1 MKITGE
7 ENNRFILRE
16 LGQRIK
22 EIRIKRSLTQQ
33 ELAQNAGVSFSTI
46 ARIENGTSVNMENYM
61 KILRILNLLQNID
74 LLVPE
79 QQIAPEDILERTPRR
94 QRVSKRKSERSWKW
108 GDEE

>member
-61 KILRILNLLQNID
+61 RILRNLNLLQNFD

-79 QQIAPEDILERTPRR
+79 QQIAPEEILEKKPRR
-94 QRVSKRKSERSWKW
+94 QRASKRKSERSWKW

>member
-7 ENNRFILRE
+7 ENNKIILKE

-22 EIRIKRSLTQQ
+22 EIRIKRSKTQQ
-33 ELAQNAGVSFSTI
+33 ELAQNAGVSFSTVV
-46 ARIENGTSVNMENYM
+46 RIESGESVNMENYM
-61 KILRILNLLQNID
+61 KILRILELLPNID

-79 QQIAPEDILERTPRR
+79 QQAILEDFIDKRPKR
-94 QRVSKRKSERSWKW
+94 QRASKRKIDRSWKW

>member
-61 KILRILNLLQNID
+61 RILRILNLLQNFD

-94 QRVSKRKSERSWKW
+94 QRASKRKSERSWKW

>member
-61 KILRILNLLQNID
+61 RILRNLNLLQNFD

-94 QRVSKRKSERSWKW
+94 QRASKRKSERSWKW

>member
-33 ELAQNAGVSFSTI
+33 ELARNAGISFSTI

-61 KILRILNLLQNID
+61 RILRVLNFLQNFD

-79 QQIAPEDILERTPRR
+79 QQIAPEDILEKTPRR
-94 QRVSKRKSERSWKW
+94 QRASKRKSERSWKW
-108 GDEE
+108 GDEK

>member
-1 MKITGE
+1 MKITGD

-61 KILRILNLLQNID
+61 RILRNLNLLQNFD

-79 QQIAPEDILERTPRR
+79 QQIAPEDILEKTPRR
-94 QRVSKRKSERSWKW
+94 QRASKRKSERSWKW
-108 GDEE
+108 GDEK